1 MSPDGLDRFLGLG
14 VLLATSSDSVMFLF
28 VVRRVRTLVY
38 VRKKIETIAN
48 VAEWVGVKMRV

>member
-1 MSPDGLDRFLGLG
+1 MSPDGLDRFMGLG
-14 VLLATSSDSVMFLF
+14 VLLATSSDSVVFLL

-48 VAEWVGVKMRV
+48 LAERVGVKMSV